1 VSQNQLERP
10 VPYQWL
16 IRLVPGPESHI
27 SLRPAWMLDSVE

>member
-16 IRLVPGPESHI
+16 IRLAGPESHI